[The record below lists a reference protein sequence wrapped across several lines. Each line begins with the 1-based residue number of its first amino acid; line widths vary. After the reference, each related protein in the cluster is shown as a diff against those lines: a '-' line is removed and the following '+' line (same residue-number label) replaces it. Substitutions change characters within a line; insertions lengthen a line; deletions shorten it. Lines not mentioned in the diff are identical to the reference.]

1 MSKENIAYSQGT
13 YIQFIVKAK
22 PMCKRTRNTKV
33 NFYVKLCSK
42 GQNSCSRKGNHSI
55 ILSWE
60 KSNNILNMSILQN
73 KVKVKS

>member
-33 NFYVKLCSK
+33 NFYVKPCSK

-55 ILSWE
+55 ILS
-60 KSNNILNMSILQN
+60 
-73 KVKVKS
+73 

>member
-33 NFYVKLCSK
+33 NSYAKPCSK
-42 GQNSCSRKGNHSI
+42 GHNSCDSKKN
-55 ILSWE
+55 L
-60 KSNNILNMSILQN
+60 K
-73 KVKVKS
+73 